1 MKFWLI
7 FPFLICSLFNQ
18 NFSLGSLNDVMY
30 YPDLDELRVRYIDGD
45 VCNSVSNQRF
55 QAKIFYR

>member
-1 MKFWLI
+1 M
-7 FPFLICSLFNQ
+7 CSLFNQ